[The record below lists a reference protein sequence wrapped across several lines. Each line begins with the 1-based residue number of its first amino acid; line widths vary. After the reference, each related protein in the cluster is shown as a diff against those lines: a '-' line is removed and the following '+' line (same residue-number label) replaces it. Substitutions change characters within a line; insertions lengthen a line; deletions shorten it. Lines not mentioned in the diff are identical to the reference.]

1 MNEPWFYVVWTIGAY
16 MVGNVSAGDLVAR
29 VSGVDIRSAGSGNPG
44 TANVY
49 REVGPRSAA
58 AVFLIDLA
66 KGAAVTLPIY
76 LLDLPVLAGLVA
88 AGAVLVGHFFPIF
101 WGFKGGTGMMV
112 GIGATIGFLPLGA
125 VIALPFGAA
134 YAVRTKDMARAG
146 VVFLAVT
153 TIGGGLVH
161 QAPFGVVA
169 VLLVT
174 LAVGVKS
181 YLQYDHWR
189 QPT

>member
-16 MVGNVSAGDLVAR
+16 LLGNASVGDLVAR
-29 VSGVDIRSAGSGNPG
+29 ASGVHIRSVGSGNPG
-44 TANVY
+44 TANIY

-58 AVFLIDLA
+58 AVFLLDLA
-66 KGAAVTLPIY
+66 KGAAVTLPIH
-76 LLDLPVLAGLVA
+76 LLDLPQQVGLIA
-88 AGAVLVGHFFPIF
+88 AGAVLLGHFFPIF

-112 GIGATIGFLPLGA
+112 GIGAAIGFLPLGG
-125 VIALPFGAA
+125 VIAVPFGAVFA
-134 YAVRTKDMARAG
+134 WRTKDMARAG
-146 VVFLAVT
+146 VVFFAVT
-153 TIGGGLVH
+153 TIVGGLVH
-161 QAPFGVVA
+161 QTIFGVVA

-174 LAVGVKS
+174 LTVGLKS